1 MNKDPMQS
9 IASSL
14 KLLAGM
20 QILPAILFS
29 ILLIVF
35 MVDQISSQKR
45 RAYLEKPV
53 AYPIRMAGKPIP
65 EKYSSVKP
73 VSLEFEGMTDM
84 GSTCIINLRLLN
96 PTDQPVVYVVRSGSN
111 PFHLIQT
118 KKNGYWA
125 DHKIG
130 WFICGN
136 SQRQTVFINSKES
149 TLTSVEVEKDLF
161 PIKIGMEYAN
171 GDLAEQTVWSEP
183 IELDQVRERRIN

>member
-1 MNKDPMQS
+1 MKKDPMES

-20 QILPAILFS
+20 QILPVILFS
-29 ILLIVF
+29 LLLVLL
-35 MVDQISSQKR
+35 MVDNFSSKQR
-45 RAYLEKPV
+45 RATLEKPI
-53 AYPIRMAGKPIP
+53 AYPIRMGGKPIP
-65 EKYSSVKP
+65 EEYSAVKT

-84 GSTCIINLRLLN
+84 GNTRIINLRLIN

-118 KKNGYWA
+118 EKDGKWV

-161 PIKIGMEYAN
+161 PVKIGMEYAN
-171 GDLAEQTVWSEP
+171 GNLAEQIVWSEP
-183 IELDQVRERRIN
+183 IELDQISE